1 MDPLSFSALLRT
13 QRFGR
18 PVEVFERLESTNLT
32 AAERARA
39 GAPEGSAVIALEQS
53 GGRGRRGRSWIS
65 PPGAGLYVS
74 FVLRPTI
81 PPAQASLLTI
91 AAGVALASAAAE
103 LCPGAGLRTKWPND
117 LLAEGGPEHRKKLGG
132 ILMELSARPGQIE
145 HAIVGIGLNLGIAP
159 LPPEVLRRATSLEAH
174 GAQRPSVELAFAH
187 LAGALERWMDA
198 LQDGPGPVGR
208 LLAAYAER
216 AAGLGE
222 QVELGL
228 EDGAI
233 SGVLRGFDAQGGL
246 RIEVGGQERVF
257 FAGDLWLPGM
267 PR

>member
-1 MDPLSFSALLRT
+1 MDPLSFSAALVT

-18 PVEVFERLESTNLT
+18 PVEVHDRLESTNLT

-39 GAPEGSAVIALEQS
+39 GAPEGAAVVALEQS

-74 FVLRPTI
+74 FVLRPTL

-91 AAGVALASAAAE
+91 AAGVALRCAAE
-103 LCPGAGLRTKWPND
+103 ALCPGAELRTKWPND

-132 ILMELSARPGQIE
+132 ILMELSARPGQID
-145 HAIVGIGLNLGIAP
+145 HAIVGLGLNLGVAP
-159 LPPEVLRRATSLEAH
+159 LPPEVGQRATSLEAH
-174 GAQRPSVELAFAH
+174 AGQRPSVPLAFAR
-187 LAGALERWMDA
+187 LAEALEQWMEAVHD
-198 LQDGPGPVGR
+198 PPR
-208 LLAAYAER
+208 LLEAYAAR

-222 QVELGL
+222 LVELGL
-228 EDGAI
+228 EEGPI
-233 SGVLRGFDAQGGL
+233 VGRLRGFDAAGGL
-246 RIEVGGQERVF
+246 RIEREGQERTY

>member
-1 MDPLSFSALLRT
+1 MDPLSFSDLLRT
-13 QRFGR
+13 QRFGH

-39 GAPEGSAVIALEQS
+39 GAPEGSAIVALEQS
-53 GGRGRRGRSWIS
+53 GGRGRRGRSWSS

-74 FVLRPTI
+74 FVLRPTL

-159 LPPEVLRRATSLEAH
+159 LPPEVQRRATSLE
-174 GAQRPSVELAFAH
+174 GLGGQRPSVELAFAH
-187 LAGALERWMDA
+187 LAGTLERWMGV
-198 LQDGPGPVGR
+198 LQDGPG

-222 QVELGL
+222 EVELGL

-233 SGVLRGFDAQGGL
+233 RGVLRGFDAQGGL
-246 RIEVGGQERVF
+246 RLEVGGQERVF
-257 FAGDLWLPGM
+257 FAGDLLLPGM